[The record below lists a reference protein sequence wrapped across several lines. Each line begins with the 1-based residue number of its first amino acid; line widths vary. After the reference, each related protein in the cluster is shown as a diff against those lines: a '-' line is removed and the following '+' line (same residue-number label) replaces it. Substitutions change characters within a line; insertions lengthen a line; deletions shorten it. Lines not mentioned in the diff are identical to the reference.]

1 VTSRPSPLQKLS
13 LRTNFS
19 WTFVGNVVYAG
30 CQWGLLMLLV
40 KLTTPEA
47 VGQFTLGIAI
57 TAPIV
62 LFSNLQ
68 LRSIQSTDVQQTY
81 PFIDYFVLRVLTS
94 ILALLTILVLVMG
107 VGYDS
112 DTALMI
118 GLVGLAKSIESIS
131 DVFYGLFQQQER
143 MDWIA
148 ISMILKGIFSLLA
161 VGIVIG
167 ITQSALWGTAA
178 LGIAWTI
185 GLLGYDLP
193 QGKKIT
199 ASAVPPVRQSGWF
212 HGQTLG
218 QIALFALP
226 LGFAMAL
233 ISLNANIPRYFIERY
248 LGQGKLGI
256 FSAIAYLQI
265 AGTTLV
271 LALGQSASPRL
282 AQHYVEGQLRQFNR
296 LIGNLLWIVSV
307 LGILGILAAFFA
319 GEQILTL
326 LYRPEYGKD
335 ISVFGWVMVSSFL
348 SYAASIFG
356 FAATAKRRITYQ
368 PIVLFTALIVS
379 CLTCYFWI
387 PTLGLVGASLSMV
400 ATAAVTLLGYIL
412 IVIKK

>member
-1 VTSRPSPLQKLS
+1 VTSRHSPLQKLS

-19 WTFVGNVVYAG
+19 WTFVGNVIYAG

-57 TAPIV
+57 TAPII

-81 PFIDYFVLRVLTS
+81 PFIDYFILRILTT
-94 ILALLTILVLVMG
+94 ILALLTILCLVAG
-107 VGYDS
+107 VGYNS

-131 DVFYGLFQQQER
+131 DVFYGLFQQHER

-148 ISMILKGIFSLLA
+148 ISMIFKGIFSLLA

-167 ITQSALWGTAA
+167 LTQSALWGATA
-178 LGIAWTI
+178 LGIAWAI

-199 ASAVPPVRQSGWF
+199 AATVPPPRSGF
-212 HGQTLG
+212 HFQTLR

-233 ISLNANIPRYFIERY
+233 ISLNANIPRYFIERF

-282 AQHYVEGQLRQFNR
+282 AQHYVEGQPQQFNR
-296 LIGNLLWIVSV
+296 LIRKLLWIVSILGV
-307 LGILGILAAFFA
+307 CGILVAFFA

-326 LYRPEYGKD
+326 LYRPEYSKD
-335 ISVFGWVMVSSFL
+335 ISVFVWVMVSSLL
-348 SYAASIFG
+348 SYVASIFG

-368 PIVLFTALIVS
+368 PIVLFAALVVS

-387 PTLGLVGASLSMV
+387 PTSGLVGAALSMV
-400 ATAAVTLLGYIL
+400 ATAAVTLFGYIL